1 MKNTKV
7 EWLCLIRQTNVS
19 GAREEQWVRG
29 VIRPYRQGVKQ
40 AVERGGLVFFSNIQ
54 AEVLLRELPQWKQE
68 AVNPTVWVGVDTE
81 YAKDL
86 GVNTGKYSWL
96 LLNTASDNTTSTRF
110 NKYYGFT
117 ASTGTTYPTNLEPP
131 VTTMPDVIRLEQA
144 EDNLRSMLFVMET
157 TIEKYN

>member
-7 EWLCLIRQTNVS
+7 EWLCLIRQTNVN

-40 AVERGGLVFFSNIQ
+40 TVANNSLVFFSNIQ
-54 AEVLLRELPQWKQE
+54 MEVLLREMPQWKQE
-68 AVNPTVWVGVDTE
+68 AVNPNVWVGLDTE

-86 GVNTGKYSWL
+86 GVSTEKYSWL
-96 LLNTASDNTTSTRF
+96 LLNTASNYTTGTRF

-117 ASTGTTYPTNLEPP
+117 ASTGTTNPTNLEPP

-157 TIEKYN
+157 TIKKHN